1 MWFNVCDGQAA
12 RIKMRAEELLQNN
25 KDLLEE
31 VEQQRNSSRSKLQ
44 EGNSLQQVSVT
55 LTSVWSL
62 QQDKMAG
69 VAVKL
74 REINWQVFLQ
84 SSDKNNRVSVCV
96 K

>member
-1 MWFNVCDGQAA
+1 MWYNVCDEQAA

-44 EGNSLQQVSVT
+44 EGNGLQQVSVT

-69 VAVKL
+69 VNVKL

-84 SSDKNNRVSVCV
+84 SSDKNNRVSV
-96 K
+96 

>member
-1 MWFNVCDGQAA
+1 
-12 RIKMRAEELLQNN
+12 MRAEELLQNN

-44 EGNSLQQVSVT
+44 EGNGLQQVSVT

-69 VAVKL
+69 VNVKL

-84 SSDKNNRVSVCV
+84 SSDKNNRVSV
-96 K
+96 

>member
-1 MWFNVCDGQAA
+1 
-12 RIKMRAEELLQNN
+12 MRAEELLQNN

-44 EGNSLQQVSVT
+44 EGNGLQQVSVT

-62 QQDKMAG
+62 QRDKTAG

-74 REINWQVFLQ
+74 REINWQVFLR
-84 SSDKNNRVSVCV
+84 SADKKKGVSECV